1 MTSPAA
7 VQRMIR
13 EAVPPQ
19 ARIGVVTA
27 LGSGSVTVSFGP
39 GATTPG
45 LGYNPAYI
53 PTVGDQV
60 VVIPTT
66 SSWVV
71 LCKVAA
77 TPSLVPDEELA
88 RFASTMWFLTR
99 GVNYGPGT
107 WSRYTAIP
115 SPTTGM
121 PGGWSQGRQI
131 LAAGSTRPGDYQ
143 QSMFDEA
150 TFGYYGSLAAMVPS
164 GSTITGVSLLVE
176 RYTTGAPQPPLASPV
191 LYGHAY
197 TPASPPPQAAPSF
210 AAGFGP
216 YRYPPVAVGETA
228 RLTLPAELVTAWLA
242 GSLTGLAWWSDSTA
256 DAFVT
261 RPRPPGD
268 LVITYTPPAQE
279 TP

>member
-1 MTSPAA
+1 
-7 VQRMIR
+7 MIR

-19 ARIGVVTA
+19 ARIGIVTA

-45 LGYNPAYI
+45 LGYNPAYV

-60 VVIPTT
+60 LVVPST
-66 SSWVV
+66 STWVV
-71 LCKVAA
+71 LCKVAPA
-77 TPSLVPDEELA
+77 PSLVPDVELS

-107 WSRYTAIP
+107 WQRYTGNP
-115 SPTTGM
+115 SPTTGL

-131 LAAGSTRPGDYQ
+131 LAAGSTEPGDYQ
-143 QSMFDEA
+143 QSMFDQA
-150 TFGYYGSLAAMVPS
+150 TVGYYGPLAAMVPS

-197 TPASPPPQAAPSF
+197 TPGSPPPEAAPSF
-210 AAGFGP
+210 PGGLGP
-216 YRYPPVAVGETA
+216 YRYPPVAVGESA
-228 RLTLPAELVTAWLA
+228 RLTVPSELVTAWLA
-242 GSLTGLAWWSDSTA
+242 GTVTGVAMWSDSPA

-261 RPRPPGD
+261 RPRAPGD
-268 LVITYTPPAQE
+268 LFITHTPPA
-279 TP
+279 